1 MLSARRAIRQSIRRR
16 ERSKKAMICAALIR
30 KKRWQRGQMMN
41 RPPCGSFS
49 TSLILIQSTTL
60 ILIQSGLNENA
71 AQVRFSG
78 RFNLLGVDLQPLTTL
93 MVCRNLQ
100 FAEQKLFA
108 QFCTLIHFLCSSEPW
123 RTKQAGTLEMAERG
137 AAGNVKRSRR
147 AHSGDAWGQDS
158 CSNRPIRSS

>member
-1 MLSARRAIRQSIRRR
+1 
-16 ERSKKAMICAALIR
+16 MICAALIR

-41 RPPCGSFS
+41 RPPCGSFSTSLILIQYPPRGSFS

-158 CSNRPIRSS
+158 CSNRSIRSS